1 MTYHTQPVKLVCHH
15 CGHQQKIHFACPK
28 CQAKM
33 HALGLGTQRIEQA
46 LAVHFPDIPILRIDR
61 DSTSRKN
68 SFEEMLDQVHQG
80 HPQILLG
87 TQMVAKGHHFPQVTM
102 VGVLN
107 ADGGLYSADFRAAE
121 HIAQLIMQVA
131 GRAGRAEHPGEVY
144 VQTYW
149 PDHPIWQNLVQE
161 KGYELFMHSVLRQRE
176 VAFLPPFRFA
186 AIVRAE
192 GKHPDLPQNFL
203 SFAAE
208 RARAVAQP
216 GIAVLGPINAL
227 HAKRAGFYRAQ
238 LLLISS
244 SRFALHALLKDW
256 VPMLAKDKQSHLVRW
271 HVDVDPLEFD

>member
-1 MTYHTQPVKLVCHH
+1 
-15 CGHQQKIHFACPK
+15 
-28 CQAKM
+28 M

-46 LAVHFPDIPILRIDR
+46 LTAHFPGTPILRIDR
-61 DSTSRKN
+61 DSTARKN
-68 SFEEMLDQVHQG
+68 SFEEMLEQVHQG

-107 ADGGLYSADFRAAE
+107 ADSGLYSADFRAAE

-149 PDHPIWQNLVQE
+149 PDHPIWQSLLQA

-176 VAFLPPFRFA
+176 IAFLPPFRFA
-186 AIVRAE
+186 AILRAE
-192 GKHPDLPQNFL
+192 GKHSDHPQNFL
-203 SFAAE
+203 NFAAA
-208 RARAVAQP
+208 RARTMMQP

-238 LLLISS
+238 LLLLSA
-244 SRFALHALLKDW
+244 SRVALQTLLTAW
-256 VPMLAKDKQSHLVRW
+256 VPALAADKQSHRVRW